1 MIRLQNITKRLSAF
15 SLRDITMDICEG
27 DYVVL
32 LGDSGS
38 GKTVLLEI
46 LAGLIRPDEG
56 DIIYQGKLITD
67 DPIRSRPFGI
77 VFQDLALFPHMT
89 VRENLAYPL
98 KSKNLSK
105 DEIEAEVTAQAA
117 KFEITH
123 LLERPIPGLSGGERQ
138 RTALARTL
146 ANNPACLLL
155 DEPLTAL
162 DVRIRKE
169 IGSLLQWLN
178 RNGQTI
184 IHVTHDYLEAVNL
197 ATRIGLL
204 ENGRLIQY
212 SPARD
217 VLNDPSNP
225 VKVHLTDIR
234 NFLDMTLESG
244 E

>member
-1 MIRLQNITKRLSAF
+1 MIRLQNITKRLGAF
-15 SLRDITMDICEG
+15 SLTDITMNIRQG

-46 LAGLIRPDEG
+46 MAGLIRPDQGE
-56 DIIYQGKLITD
+56 ILYQDHPITH
-67 DPIRSRPFGI
+67 DPIRNRPFGI

-98 KSKNLSK
+98 KSNGLSK
-105 DEIEAEVTAQAA
+105 DEIQNEVLSQAG

-123 LLERPIPGLSGGERQ
+123 LLERQILGLSGGERQ

-184 IHVTHDYLEAVNL
+184 IHVTHDYLEAVTQ
-197 ATRIGLL
+197 ASQIGLL
-204 ENGRLIQY
+204 ENGRLIRY
-212 SPARD
+212 GPAGEI
-217 VLNDPSNP
+217 LADPSNP
-225 VKVHLTDIR
+225 LKAHLTDIR
-234 NFLDMTLESG
+234 NFLEVTLESDR
-244 E
+244 

>member
-1 MIRLQNITKRLSAF
+1 MIRLQNISKRLGAF
-15 SLRDITMDICEG
+15 SLTDITMHIHQG

-46 LAGLIRPDEG
+46 MAGLIKPDQGE
-56 DIIYQGKLITD
+56 ILYQDNLITH
-67 DPIRSRPFGI
+67 DPIRNRPFGI

-98 KSKNLSK
+98 KSKGLSK
-105 DEIEAEVTAQAA
+105 NEIQTEVLSQAG
-117 KFEITH
+117 KFEINH
-123 LLERPIPGLSGGERQ
+123 LLERPISGLSGGERQ

-155 DEPLTAL
+155 DEPLTAI

-184 IHVTHDYLEAVNL
+184 IHVTHDYLEAVTM
-197 ATRIGLL
+197 ASQIGLL
-204 ENGRLIQY
+204 EKGRLIQFG
-212 SPARD
+212 PAGD
-217 VLNDPSNP
+217 ILTDPANP
-225 VKVHLTDIR
+225 IKAHLTDVR
-234 NFLDMTLESG
+234 NFLDVTLESAR
-244 E
+244 

>member
-1 MIRLQNITKRLSAF
+1 MIRLQNITKRLGAF
-15 SLRDITMDICEG
+15 TLADISMDIRQG

-38 GKTVLLEI
+38 GKTVMLEL
-46 LAGLIRPDEG
+46 LAGLIRPDAGE
-56 DIIYQGKLITD
+56 ILYQD
-67 DPIRSRPFGI
+67 DPVTHVPIRYRPFGI

-98 KSKNLSK
+98 KSKGLPK
-105 DEIEAEVTAQAA
+105 DEVEAEVILQAE

-123 LLERPIPGLSGGERQ
+123 LLDRPIPGLSGGERQ

-146 ANNPACLLL
+146 ANHPACLLL

-184 IHVTHDYLEAVNL
+184 IHVTHDYLEAV
-197 ATRIGLL
+197 AYASRIGLL
-204 ENGRLIQY
+204 EKGRLVQY
-212 SPARD
+212 GPAKQILTD
-217 VLNDPSNP
+217 SANP
-225 VKVHLTDIR
+225 LKAHLTDIR
-234 NFLDMTLESG
+234 NFLDVTLEPG
-244 E
+244 R